1 MTRTQP
7 RHCPS
12 RGPLGV
18 PALSLLLLLLLPS
31 AVLAARAGESGGPE
45 AARIATAQ
53 GGVFVRGATQGDWG
67 YADPNLVLEEGD
79 EVLAGSDGELTVE
92 FPNSVFVTLSQGS
105 RLEIESFHP
114 GLHLR
119 LRYGTFHVVLLEDLH
134 GYERARIEWP
144 RGSVFL
150 EERGCYRADVFR
162 DGLARVAALR
172 GEAIV
177 SASGGRSIVAA
188 GESVYIEPGGLPSNE
203 GGYLAG
209 DYDAY
214 DRYVLDRYFSPQWPA
229 LPPFLAGYGGAVGLR
244 DLSRYGQWIYVPAWG
259 KYAWRPRG
267 VARTWRPYRDGR
279 YVFTGFGWT
288 WMPREPWGYA
298 PCHYGNWGYLPKYGW
313 LWAPGRRFAPAWV
326 RWGQT
331 GNTVGW
337 AVIGP
342 NGQIVVPPAAIY
354 GSPYVFMAAKDFKA
368 GKPVKQM
375 EPKGKPQDMKLVDEG
390 TPILEPDPEAKIKA
404 PKLKPGHP
412 SPADQAAQQAEE
424 TSFKQAEKSRK
435 EAERAAHARG
445 RGGHKASG
453 APAAEAPETGALVE
467 TPTPPVVGAPAPSG
481 PASPEVASPEP
492 EPSSGSASE
501 PAEGEAV
508 ESPPATEEPSS
519 ETPKAEPGEESAPA
533 PEETP
538 PAPGSVTPS
547 GETPSAVSPPP
558 PTPGVTSPSSPGTP
572 SSSAAPAAGTPAA
585 AGAPGSHGKGAGGKH
600 GGAKPKVTD
609 AP

>member
-7 RHCPS
+7 RPRPS
-12 RGPLGV
+12 LGPLGL
-18 PALSLLLLLLLPS
+18 PALFLLVLLLPS
-31 AVLAARAGESGGPE
+31 DVLAARAGESGGPE

-67 YADPNLVLEEGD
+67 YADPNLVFEEGD

-105 RLEIESFHP
+105 RLEIESFRP

-188 GESVYIEPGGLPSNE
+188 GESVYVEPGGLPSDE
-203 GGYLAG
+203 EGYLAG

-214 DRYVLDRYFSPQWPA
+214 DRYVLDRYYSPRWPA
-229 LPPFLAGYGGAVGLR
+229 LPPFLAGYGAVGLR
-244 DLSRYGQWIYVPAWG
+244 DLSRYGQWIYVPAWR

-279 YVFTGFGWT
+279 YVFTRFGWT
-288 WMPREPWGYA
+288 WIPREPWGYA
-298 PCHYGNWGYLPKYGW
+298 PSHYGNWGYVPRYGW
-313 LWAPGRRFAPAWV
+313 LWQPGRQFAPARV
-326 RWGQT
+326 RWGQA

-354 GSPYVFMAAKDFKA
+354 GSPYVFMTAKDFKA
-368 GKPVKQM
+368 GKPVKQI
-375 EPKGKPQDMKLVDEG
+375 EPKGKPEGMKLRGDA

-412 SPADQAAQQAEE
+412 SPAGQAAEREE
-424 TSFKQAEKSRK
+424 QIAFKQSEKTQR
-435 EAERAAHARG
+435 EAERAMGKAG
-445 RGGHKASG
+445 RKKEKGSTGGVATPAVE
-453 APAAEAPETGALVE
+453 APGAEAPAEA
-467 TPTPPVVGAPAPSG
+467 PVPAVIGAPAPSEPVPPTEEA
-481 PASPEVASPEP
+481 PAEAPEP
-492 EPSSGSASE
+492 EPGEEPVISHKRKKHSPEDATPSSK
-501 PAEGEAV
+501 PV
-508 ESPPATEEPSS
+508 MSPPEA
-519 ETPKAEPGEESAPA
+519 PGA
-533 PEETP
+533 ETP
-538 PAPGSVTPS
+538 PLPS
-547 GETPSAVSPPP
+547 
-558 PTPGVTSPSSPGTP
+558 PGVTPPPSPEAP
-572 SSSAAPAAGTPAA
+572 SSSTEPAP
-585 AGAPGSHGKGAGGKH
+585 GAPVPAGDSGSRGKAGGGKH
-600 GGAKPKVTD
+600 GPKKKAAD
-609 AP
+609 EPE

>member
-12 RGPLGV
+12 RGPLGI
-18 PALSLLLLLLLPS
+18 PTLSLLVLLLLPS
-31 AVLAARAGESGGPE
+31 TVLAARAGESGGPE

-53 GGVFVRGATQGDWG
+53 GGVFVRGTTQGDWG

-244 DLSRYGQWIYVPAWG
+244 DLSRYGQWLYVPAWG
-259 KYAWRPRG
+259 TYAWRPRG
-267 VARTWRPYRDGR
+267 VARSWRPFRDGR
-279 YVFTGFGWT
+279 YAFTGFGWT
-288 WMPREPWGYA
+288 FIPREPWGYA
-298 PCHYGNWGYLPKYGW
+298 PCHYGNWGYLSQFGW
-313 LWAPGRRFAPAWV
+313 LWRPGRRFSPAWV
-326 RWGQT
+326 RWTRT
-331 GNTVGW
+331 GNMVGW
-337 AVIGP
+337 GVIGP

-368 GKPVKQM
+368 GKTVKQM

-412 SPADQAAQQAEE
+412 SPADQAAEQAEQMA
-424 TSFKQAEKSRK
+424 FKQAEKSRR
-435 EAERAAHARG
+435 EAEREAHALARS
-445 RGGHKASG
+445 GHKGKKGATEGVEAPAVDAPAAEEPAVAPAPAVIG
-453 APAAEAPETGALVE
+453 APAAPAGGVSE
-467 TPTPPVVGAPAPSG
+467 TPE
-481 PASPEVASPEP
+481 PEVVEP
-492 EPSSGSASE
+492 PAVEEPSSGTPESAPSE
-501 PAEGEAV
+501 
-508 ESPPATEEPSS
+508 
-519 ETPKAEPGEESAPA
+519 KSAPA

-547 GETPSAVSPPP
+547 GETPSVVSPPP
-558 PTPGVTSPSSPGTP
+558 PTPGVTPPSSP
-572 SSSAAPAAGTPAA
+572 SSSAVPATATPAA
-585 AGAPGSHGKGAGGKH
+585 AGAPGSHGKGGGGKH
-600 GGAKPKVTD
+600 GVPKPKVTD
-609 AP
+609 EP